1 MASSPVHWV
10 TRVEH
15 DLVTKQEQNI
25 QNSTGNILNGE
36 ESDTISLSSGAKS
49 AIQYYSESPN

>member
-1 MASSPVHWV
+1 MASSPVHRV
-10 TRVEH
+10 TKVEY

-36 ESDTISLSSGAKS
+36 ESDTISLASGAKS